1 MLRPDDRTVAVELL
15 RPPEGYHLDFAALT
29 TFSLDLEALLA
40 LPLAVLAHSDGG
52 VDELLGDP
60 LLLLEALR
68 RAGDRV
74 HVFVDVGRIAIPRV
88 PRALYAMLE
97 SSVHPVRAPHGGAF
111 HPKVWV
117 ARFESEGQPPLL
129 RVAVLSRNLT
139 FDRSWDVALATE
151 GSPAGKRRVAASR
164 PLGELL
170 RVLPQLATVP
180 LPEPVAA
187 SLLAL
192 AEQAE
197 RTSFPAPDGFDD
209 PVTFHLLGAS
219 GARRRPWKPQA
230 GGSRVLAIAPFVNKT
245 ALQAVA
251 EMSGGEHALVARQE
265 ELDEVSPE
273 VLADW
278 DPILVLEDA
287 AVDEPEDETSTRPSG
302 LHAKVIAIEHGWDV
316 TWYVGS
322 ANLTAAAFTGTNVEM
337 MVSVSGRKGRKS
349 GQSGQGI
356 DRFLESGFLGLC
368 KRYQGGREQPRA
380 LEVAEA
386 RSRLEQAR
394 DLLATATLRVVCAP
408 AEQDWTWTLE
418 GELTL
423 PEDVGIT
430 VWPVTLPEEH
440 ARGLELPSRWSLP
453 TPRLTAFVA
462 LCLRVPVPGVDDIRM
477 TLKVPA
483 RGMPEG
489 RISQILRT
497 LIDSPERLLRFLRAL
512 LGGLDGMVDWAR
524 AEGDGSEAGPWK
536 SWLGGETLL
545 EDLVRVAS
553 RQPSRLVPVRRLI
566 EDLRSTEQ
574 GRTIVPDEL
583 LAIWMAVE
591 AALDQGVSS

>member
-1 MLRPDDRTVAVELL
+1 MLPPDDRTVAVELL
-15 RPPEGYHLDFAALT
+15 RPPEGYHLDFAALA

-52 VDELLGDP
+52 VDELLDDP

-68 RAGDRV
+68 RAGDRI
-74 HVFVDVGRIAIPRV
+74 HVFVDQGRIGIPRV
-88 PRALYAMLE
+88 PRSLYAMLE
-97 SSVHPVRAPHGGAF
+97 PSVHPVAAPNGGAF

-151 GSPAGKRRVAASR
+151 GSPAGKRNVAASR
-164 PLGELL
+164 PLGDLL
-170 RVLPQLATVP
+170 RALPELSTAP

-187 SLLAL
+187 SLRTL

-197 RTSFPAPDGFDD
+197 RTSFPAPDGFDG
-209 PVTFHLLGAS
+209 PVTFHLLGVS
-219 GARRRPWKPQA
+219 GPRRRPWKPHQ
-230 GGSRVLAIAPFVNKT
+230 GGSRLLAIAPFVNKT

-251 EMSGGEHALVARQE
+251 EMSSGGHALVARQE

-273 VLADW
+273 TLADW
-278 DPILVLEDA
+278 EPILVLDDSA
-287 AVDEPEDETSTRPSG
+287 QGEPDDETSTRPSG
-302 LHAKVIAIEHGWDV
+302 LHAKIIAIEHGWDV

-337 MVSVSGRKGRKS
+337 MVSVTGRKGRKS

-356 DRFLESGFLGLC
+356 DRFLESGFLRLC
-368 KRYQGGREQPRA
+368 KPYRRGAGRSQAP
-380 LEVAEA
+380 EVAEA

-394 DLLATATLRVVCAP
+394 DLLAAAKLRVACSP
-408 AEQDWTWTLE
+408 AEQDWEWTLE
-418 GELTL
+418 GELAL
-423 PEDVGIT
+423 PEGVEIA

-440 ARGLELPSRWSLP
+440 ARPLDLPSRWSLP

-462 LCLRVPVPGVDDIRM
+462 VRLRVPVPGVDDIRM
-477 TLKVPA
+477 TLKLPA
-483 RGMPEG
+483 QGMPEG

-512 LGGLDGMVDWAR
+512 LGGFDGMVDWAR
-524 AEGDGSEAGPWK
+524 GDGDGSEAGPWK

-553 RQPSRLVPVRRLI
+553 REPSRLVPVRRLI

-591 AALDQGVSS
+591 AALDQGAVS